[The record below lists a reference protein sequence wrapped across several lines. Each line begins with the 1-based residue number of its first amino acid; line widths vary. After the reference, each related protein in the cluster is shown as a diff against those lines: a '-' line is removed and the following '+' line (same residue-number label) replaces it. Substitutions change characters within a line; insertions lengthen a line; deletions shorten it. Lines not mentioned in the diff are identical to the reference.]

1 MVGRI
6 FRAATRRGHLAWWPA
21 VSVLIALTIVLSSCG
36 STADQARATAN
47 KAQLD
52 HELQRARDLGI
63 PNSMLS
69 PIVTQEDKVAAGAG
83 GWGYSYSNAASNY
96 ALLYSQ
102 LLGVEQQSVDTLRQS
117 AVSALGMFSDELTM
131 RKSQGFLEISAYQTR
146 LNQAQQD
153 FNNAKTANDY
163 AKVYTFAKQQAQ
175 ALEAMWPAY
184 LQLQTFQST
193 LKSLQQVG
201 IDTSS
206 AQAEYTED
214 LTVFRDA
221 ASPDRYTKLQ
231 EVINGQTVQ
240 LIADQAQAMPYVG
253 VALLSTFQSQIDLL
267 KTFGE
272 DTGQFQTEH
281 DADVKQLQTAKSLAD
296 YLTLAQVINQQSADM
311 ALPMA
316 RGQARTDLATLHGLI
331 DKAQAMSPLIAYEY
345 TSPATGVGDP
355 DQWFQEAGRYGV
367 FNWTC
372 GWDFICRYGLV
383 DEEAVQMAT
392 TLRAELDNLN
402 DPTAPWLPHK
412 TDYELM
418 NQFGILH
425 GQVTIVSLREQ
436 TLRAYDNGKMV
447 FWSYVTTGRFERAS
461 PPGVQYTQY
470 KQSPIEFLP
479 TEPIGSPIRG
489 YPTPIKYAVNY
500 NSPLWYQ
507 YSGFFLHE
515 AWWRVG
521 FGPGSNLPHW
531 DPAAF
536 NGGSHGCIN
545 LPLDDMGWYYN
556 WVNVG
561 TPVVLY

>member
-6 FRAATRRGHLAWWPA
+6 FRGAAQRGHLRWWPVMSA
-21 VSVLIALTIVLSSCG
+21 LIVLAIVLSSCG
-36 STADQARATAN
+36 SSADQARASRN

-52 HELQRARDLGI
+52 HEIQHARELGI
-63 PNSMLS
+63 PDSMLTS
-69 PIVTQEDKVAAGAG
+69 IVTQENKVAAGAG
-83 GWGYSYSNAASNY
+83 GWGYSYGDAASNY
-96 ALLYSQ
+96 AQLYSQ
-102 LLGVEQQSVDTLRQS
+102 VLGVEQQSIDILKKS
-117 AVSALGMFSDELTM
+117 ATSALGLFSDQLTM
-131 RKSQGFLEISAYQTR
+131 RKSQGFLEINAYQAR
-146 LNQAQQD
+146 LTQVQQD
-153 FNNAKTANDY
+153 FNNAKTAADY
-163 AKVYTFAKQQAQ
+163 SKVYTFAKQQAQ
-175 ALEAMWPAY
+175 ALESMWPAY
-184 LQLQTFQST
+184 LQLQTFRAT

-206 AQAEYTED
+206 AQAEYTAD
-214 LTVFRDA
+214 LAVFRDA
-221 ASPDRYTKLQ
+221 ATPDRYDRLQ
-231 EVINGQTVQ
+231 QVINGQTVQ
-240 LIADQAQAMPYVG
+240 LFADQAQAMPYVG
-253 VALLSTFQSQIDLL
+253 AALL
-267 KTFGE
+267 KTFQDQINLLKSFGE
-272 DTGQFQTEH
+272 STDQFQQQH
-281 DADVKQLQTAKSLAD
+281 DGDVKALQGAKSLAD
-296 YLTLAQVINQQSADM
+296 YLTLAQTINKQSADM

-316 RGQARTDLATLHGLI
+316 RGQARADLNTLHGLI
-331 DKAQAMSPLIAYEY
+331 NQAQAMSPLIAYEY

-355 DQWFQEAGRYGV
+355 DEWFQEAGRYGV

-383 DEEAVQMAT
+383 DLESVQMAT
-392 TLRAELDNLN
+392 ALRAELDNLN

-412 TDYELM
+412 TDLELM
-418 NQFGILH
+418 QQFGILH
-425 GQVTIVSLREQ
+425 GQVTVVSLREQ
-436 TLRAYDNGKMV
+436 TLRAYENGKMV
-447 FWSYVTTGRFERAS
+447 YWSYVTTGRFERAS

-489 YPTPIKYAVNY
+489 FPTPIKYAVNY

-545 LPLDDMGWYYN
+545 LPLGQMSWYYN